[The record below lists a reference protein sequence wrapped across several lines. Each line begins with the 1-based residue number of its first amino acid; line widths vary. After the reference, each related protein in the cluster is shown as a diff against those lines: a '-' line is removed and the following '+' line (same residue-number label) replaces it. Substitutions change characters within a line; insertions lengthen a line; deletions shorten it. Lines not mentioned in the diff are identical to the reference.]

1 LSVHTGDSRGEL
13 NRFSDLDAEF
23 EILRELGRGGTAVV
37 YLARERA
44 LDRHVA
50 IKVIRAAYV
59 EDESAAA
66 RLIREARTVAQLQHP
81 NIVMLYGTR
90 RLGDGSLALIMQYVS
105 GRTLKEEIRASGAL
119 PLDHATQ
126 ILRDLARALE
136 CAHRQRIVH
145 RDIKPENIY
154 LNADTGAAQ
163 LSDFGIAR
171 PWDTECSLTLP
182 GMAIGTPAYM
192 SPEQIDGGV
201 LDGRSDIYSLGL
213 VAYEMLTGRSP
224 WSGETIYNT
233 IYKQKHEDL
242 PAIDVFRAGVPRAL
256 LEAVERALRKNPDER
271 WASADAVLA
280 ALNDTRAKRRGK
292 GKAARSRRRRNAA
305 AALPVGGNAPAAG
318 VQTVDPHATVVYR
331 RDGAIRTEAIEPQG
345 ATPVPAAS
353 TSIPD
358 TLPLPVAAPIEE
370 VLPEPGA
377 APLALERFDRVRKF
391 VVAALLAGLVIGTP
405 MLISAGP
412 LANGDPAA
420 GPATVETSASPG
432 AVTEVAAAIPSPAQ
446 GRGTAA
452 LAYPVYGESQTGVAG
467 DTLPAPLVLRV
478 EDAAGGPVANVA
490 VEFAVVDGAGHIT
503 PARAVTD
510 EHGLATAR
518 WLPEVPGAHR
528 IEARPEGTTDVI
540 SFHAQVLPR
549 PAAVLSDA
557 RGRDAA
563 GAAGSRLA
571 VRVDDDRGQPV
582 AGARVRFTVR
592 SGGGRIEPAVAET
605 DAQGLARAQ
614 WVHGRTGSQQAEA
627 RVQDVDAAG
636 VVVFSAEAEAA
647 PARVAIRSGVAV
659 GGTHTC
665 VLDSDGAASCWGG
678 NDSGQL
684 GEGGAGRRPG
694 VVRVAAPEPFADVAA
709 GLSHSC
715 AVGVSGS
722 AFCWGANTSGQLGD
736 GTRVGRGQPVRVQSS
751 VSFTRIFAGMSHSC
765 ALGRDSRLYCWG
777 DNAHGQLGDG
787 SSSGRATAGTVG
799 GGRTYRTATVGWAH
813 TCALTADGRAWCWGR
828 NAAGELG
835 DGSRTDRARPVAVVA
850 GGRFTD
856 IVAGSAH
863 TCGLRSDGVALCW
876 GQNAHGQL
884 GTGTITANARP
895 VEVAGPEPFTALS
908 AGGVHSCALGR
919 SGAAY
924 CWGRNMYG
932 QLGDGST
939 ENRAVPVRVATELRF
954 RTLQASGAHTC
965 GRTTD
970 GTDYCWG
977 YNIEGQLGNGTRN
990 NQTRPSRV
998 ARNR

>member
-1 LSVHTGDSRGEL
+1 VSVERSRGEQ

-23 EILRELGRGGTAVV
+23 EMLRELGRGGTAVV

-50 IKVIRAAYV
+50 IKVIRATYV

-90 RLGDGSLALIMQYVS
+90 RLGDGSLALVMQYVS

-119 PLDHATQ
+119 PFDRATQ
-126 ILRDLARALE
+126 ILSDVARALD

-213 VAYEMLTGRSP
+213 VAYEMLTGGSP

-242 PAIDVFRAGVPRAL
+242 PSIDALRPDVPRAL
-256 LEAVERALRKNPDER
+256 LEAVERALHKNPEER
-271 WASADAVLA
+271 WESADAVLV
-280 ALNDTRAKRRGK
+280 ALSDTRAKRRGK

-305 AALPVGGNAPAAG
+305 AALQVEGIGAAAG
-318 VQTVDPHATVVYR
+318 VQSPDPQATLVYR
-331 RDGAIRTEAIEPQG
+331 RDGA
-345 ATPVPAAS
+345 
-353 TSIPD
+353 D
-358 TLPLPVAAPIEE
+358 
-370 VLPEPGA
+370 LPEPPQRTIDWPVPDGSA
-377 APLALERFDRVRKF
+377 RTPDTPPAPVVAPVEPEEVPEPGVAPLAMGSFDRARKF
-391 VVAALLAGLVIGTP
+391 VVAALLAGVVVGTP

-412 LANGDPAA
+412 LTNGDPAPVVA
-420 GPATVETSASPG
+420 VETAITPG
-432 AVTEVAAAIPSPAQ
+432 AVAAVVGAAPSSAES
-446 GRGTAA
+446 GGTAA
-452 LAYPVYGESQTGVAG
+452 LAYPLYGESQAGVAG

-478 EDAAGGPVANVA
+478 EDAAGVPVAHVP
-490 VEFAVVDGAGHIT
+490 VEFSIVEGAGHVA

-510 EHGLATAR
+510 EQGLARAR
-518 WLPEVPGAHR
+518 WLPEAPGAHR
-528 IEARPEGTTDVI
+528 IEARPEGTSDVI

-549 PAAVLSDA
+549 RAAVVSDA
-557 RGRDAA
+557 RRADASRA
-563 GAAGSRLA
+563 GGSGLA

-614 WVHGRTGSQQAEA
+614 WVYGRTGSQQAEA
-627 RVQDVDAAG
+627 RVQDLDDAG
-636 VVVFSAEAEAA
+636 VVVFTAEAEVAA
-647 PARVAIRSGVAV
+647 ARVTIRSGVAV

-665 VLDSDGAASCWGG
+665 VLESDGAASCWGG

-684 GEGGAGRRPG
+684 GDGGAGRRAG
-694 VVRVAAPEPFADVAA
+694 AVRVAAPEPFAAVAA

-722 AFCWGANTSGQLGD
+722 AFCWGANTTGQLGD

-751 VSFTRIFAGMSHSC
+751 TAFTRIFAGMSHSC

-787 SSSGRATAGTVG
+787 SSSARSEAVPVA
-799 GGRTYRTATVGWAH
+799 GGRTYRTVAVGWAH

-835 DGSRTDRARPVAVVA
+835 DGSTTDRARPVAVA
-850 GGRFTD
+850 GGSRFTD

-863 TCGLRSDGVALCW
+863 TCGLRSDGMALCW
-876 GQNAHGQL
+876 GQNTHGQL
-884 GTGTITANARP
+884 GSGGTPANGRP
-895 VEVAGPEPFTALS
+895 VEVAGPEPFTALT
-908 AGGVHSCALGR
+908 AGGVHSCALAR

-924 CWGRNMYG
+924 CWGRNIYG

-939 ENRAVPVRVATELRF
+939 ENRSAPVRVATELTF

-977 YNIEGQLGNGTRN
+977 YNIEGQLGDGTRN
-990 NQTRPSRV
+990 NQSRPNRV